1 MASGAGMSMKNAGRT
16 VPRALARMV
25 GLVDHGAIIKNRY
38 KAELWR
44 PRIDLDT
51 GIVIPELV
59 WEDDVHN
66 LVVTEGRN
74 HYLNVE
80 FKGTTPITSW
90 YVGLTQGSPSV
101 AAGDTLASHGGWVE
115 EATYTGNRKALTLGT
130 VSAGS
135 VDNSASKASF
145 AITGSVTIGGAFVAS
160 VGTGTSGTLHGG
172 GAFTGGNRSA
182 LSGDTLD
189 VTVTLSITSS

>member
-16 VPRALARMV
+16 VPKALARMI
-25 GLVDHGAIIKNRY
+25 GLVDHGAILRNRY

-44 PRIDLDT
+44 PRVDLDT
-51 GIVIPELV
+51 GIVMPWLV

-74 HYLNVE
+74 HYLDVE
-80 FKGTTPITSW
+80 FKSATQITSW

-101 AAGDTLASHGGWVE
+101 AAADTLASHGGWVE
-115 EATYTGNRKALTLGT
+115 ETSYTGTRKALTLGT
-130 VSAGS
+130 ISAGS

-145 AITGSVTIGGAFVAS
+145 AINGTVTLGGAFVCSATS
-160 VGTGTSGTLHGG
+160 GTSGTLHGG